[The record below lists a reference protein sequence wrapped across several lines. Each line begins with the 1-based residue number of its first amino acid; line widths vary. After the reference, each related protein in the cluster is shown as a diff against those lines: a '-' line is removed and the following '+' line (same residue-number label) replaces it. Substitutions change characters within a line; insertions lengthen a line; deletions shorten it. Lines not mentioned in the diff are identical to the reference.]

1 MPSSINLLKNN
12 SHSIHPTS
20 RQALVQYY
28 PMHWTLLICLN
39 AFLLFS
45 IQPLLGKSLLPVWG
59 GSAQVWAT
67 CLTFFQATLLVGVF
81 YAHLLG
87 RMHDLRSQTR
97 VHALAWGLSIPMLL
111 LLALSPKEWWPGHP
125 VLSIF
130 ADLVLHIGLPL
141 ILLSSTS
148 SLASVWFHR
157 INASTQPFHW
167 YALSNLSSLFACL
180 SYPFLIEPTIGL
192 QTQRF
197 AWSCVYVALAGVWLY
212 TSLRVRNT
220 ITPSIPDENL
230 TNFQDDS
237 NSASPSTIA
246 TRTPIEFWRCT
257 LWIALSACSSIV
269 LSAATSQA
277 SQAGIIVPGIWS
289 IPLAVYLATWWAA
302 FSFAPL
308 ARWNLQWLAAS
319 CGVCLALLLLIFKLW
334 VPWWGILA
342 GYLLVV
348 TLIGLAC
355 HGLIYA
361 LRPPASQVSAYYLWI
376 SFGGVLGSA
385 FVSLIAPIWLTDY
398 WELHLG
404 LALGILAG
412 GGYYATSLFP
422 SVTTN
427 PWVRRVQWPV
437 TMISSTLA
445 LLAIIAVVAAPNREV
460 VVAKQRDFYGVVSVV
475 ENTQE
480 KIRAMLHGQIRH
492 GTEPFSGPLH
502 PDATTYYRS
511 DSGVALAWGWCHQHF
526 PEPLQVGIVGLGTGS
541 LSLYAN
547 QADTLTYYEVS
558 PAVLHLAQSNFR
570 YLKSHTGRT
579 NLLLGDGRVLL
590 QHDATT
596 EGNPK
601 FHLLVLDAFS
611 NDALPTHLLTQQAFE
626 LYRKRL
632 ETNGLIAINITNRNL
647 DLAPTLFLTGQALDL
662 QPLLIESGQVRWL
675 LFFPHGSQLPAW
687 PGARGKLSP
696 SSQRK
701 HLHAWTDDFVS
712 PLQALRW

>member
-1 MPSSINLLKNN
+1 MPSLINLLENKSN
-12 SHSIHPTS
+12 SMQPTS
-20 RQALVQYY
+20 LQALVQYY

-67 CLTFFQATLLVGVF
+67 CLTLFQTALLIGVY
-81 YAHLLG
+81 YAHRLG
-87 RMHDLRSQTR
+87 RVQDLRSQARLHT
-97 VHALAWGLSIPMLL
+97 AAWGLSIPLLMLL
-111 LLALSPKEWWPGHP
+111 AISPREWWPGYP
-125 VLSIF
+125 VISIF
-130 ADLVLHIGLPL
+130 ADLFIRIGLPL

-157 INASTQPFHW
+157 TNVSAQPFHW

-180 SYPFLIEPTIGL
+180 AYPFIIEPTIGL
-192 QTQRF
+192 QTQRIL
-197 AWSCVYVALAGVWLY
+197 WSLGYIALACLWVQS
-212 TSLRVRNT
+212 SLRLRNAT
-220 ITPSIPDENL
+220 DAVIPPEA
-230 TNFQDDS
+230 TS
-237 NSASPSTIA
+237 SPSLDAWRIA
-246 TRTPIEFWRCT
+246 M
-257 LWIALSACSSIV
+257 WISLSACSSIV

-308 ARWNLQWLAAS
+308 SRWNLQWLAAS

-348 TLIGLAC
+348 ALIGLAC

-361 LRPPASQVSAYYLWI
+361 LRPAAAQISAFYLWI
-376 SFGGVLGSA
+376 SFGGVLGSS

-422 SVTTN
+422 AVTTN
-427 PWVRRVQWPV
+427 QWIRRIQWPV

-445 LLAIIAVVAAPNREV
+445 LLLIVAVLAAPSREE
-460 VVAKQRDFYGVVSVV
+460 VVAKKRDFYGVVSVV

-492 GTEPFSGPLH
+492 GTEPFSGLLH

-511 DSGVALAWGWCHQHF
+511 DSGVALAWGWAHERF
-526 PEPLQVGIVGLGTGS
+526 PAPLQVGIVGLGAGS
-541 LSLYAN
+541 LSLYAEH
-547 QADTLTYYEVS
+547 ADTLTYYEVS
-558 PAVLHLAQSNFR
+558 PAVVQLAQSNFR
-570 YLKSHTGRT
+570 YLKSHSGETR
-579 NLLLGDGRVLL
+579 LLLGDGRYLL
-590 QHDATT
+590 QREASADSL
-596 EGNPK
+596 PK
-601 FHLLVLDAFS
+601 LHLLVLDAFS
-611 NDALPTHLLTQQAFE
+611 NDALPTHLLTKQAFE

-632 ETNGLIAINITNRNL
+632 EPDGLLAINITNRNL
-647 DLAPTLFLTGQALDL
+647 DLAPTLFLTGQELEL
-662 QPLLIESGQVRWL
+662 KPLLVESGQVRWL
-675 LFFPHGSQLPAW
+675 LLFPPSSTLPAW
-687 PGARGKLSP
+687 PGAREKLSP
-696 SSQRK
+696 SSQPEG
-701 HLHAWTDDFVS
+701 LHTWTDDFAS

>member
-1 MPSSINLLKNN
+1 
-12 SHSIHPTS
+12 
-20 RQALVQYY
+20 
-28 PMHWTLLICLN
+28 MHWTLLICLN

-67 CLTFFQATLLVGVF
+67 CLTLFQATLLVGVC

-87 RMHDLRSQTR
+87 RMQDLRMQAR
-97 VHALAWGLSIPMLL
+97 VHAIAWGLSVPMLL
-111 LLALSPKEWWPGHP
+111 LLAVSPKDWWPGHP

-130 ADLVLHIGLPL
+130 ADLLLRIGLPL
-141 ILLSSTS
+141 ALLSSTS
-148 SLASVWFHR
+148 SLASAWFYR
-157 INASTQPFHW
+157 TNASAQPFHW

-180 SYPFLIEPTIGL
+180 AYPFLIEPTIGL
-192 QTQRF
+192 QTQRII
-197 AWSCVYVALAGVWLY
+197 WSFGYIALACLWLY
-212 TSLRVRNT
+212 KSLRLPTSPAPGIR
-220 ITPSIPDENL
+220 DKYL
-230 TNFQDDS
+230 TNS
-237 NSASPSTIA
+237 HATMPPTATASDT
-246 TRTPIEFWRCT
+246 TDTPPEVWRLA
-257 LWIALSACSSIV
+257 LWVALSACSSIV

-308 ARWNLQWLAAS
+308 SRWNLQWLAAS

-334 VPWWGILA
+334 VPWWGILT

-348 TLIGLAC
+348 ALIGLAC
-355 HGLIYA
+355 HGLIYT
-361 LRPPASQVSAYYLWI
+361 LRPVASQVTAYYLWI
-376 SFGGVLGSA
+376 SLGGVLGSA
-385 FVSLIAPIWLTDY
+385 FVSLIAPMWLTDY

-412 GGYYATSLFP
+412 GGYYATSLF
-422 SVTTN
+422 SAVTTN
-427 PWVRRVQWPV
+427 QWVRRIQWPV

-445 LLAIIAVVAAPNREV
+445 LLLIVAVVAAPSREE
-460 VVAKQRDFYGVVSVV
+460 VVAKKRDFYGVVSVV

-511 DSGVALAWGWCHQHF
+511 DSGVALAWGWCHQKF
-526 PEPLQVGIVGLGTGS
+526 SVPLQVGIVGLGTGS

-558 PAVLHLAQSNFR
+558 PAVMQLAQSNFR
-570 YLKSHTGRT
+570 YLKSHSGQT
-579 NLLLGDGRVLL
+579 NLLLGDGRYLL
-590 QHDATT
+590 QHASTA
-596 EGNPK
+596 ESHPK

-611 NDALPTHLLTQQAFE
+611 NDALPTHLLTRQAFE
-626 LYRKRL
+626 LYRNRL
-632 ETNGLIAINITNRNL
+632 EHDGILAINITNRNL

-662 QPLLIESGQVRWL
+662 QPLLVESGQIRWL
-675 LFFPHGSQLPAW
+675 LFFPASTQLPAW
-687 PGARGKLSP
+687 PGAREKLSP
-696 SSQRK
+696 SSQSK
-701 HLHAWTDDFVS
+701 QLHAWTDDFVS

>member
-1 MPSSINLLKNN
+1 MPSLINLLKNN
-12 SHSIHPTS
+12 SNSIHPIS
-20 RQALVQYY
+20 VQALVQYY

-45 IQPLLGKSLLPVWG
+45 IQPLLGKSLLPIWG

-81 YAHLLG
+81 YAHLLA
-87 RMHDLRSQTR
+87 RMHDLRAQAR
-97 VHALAWGLSIPMLL
+97 VHALAWGVSIPMLL
-111 LLALSPKEWWPGHP
+111 LVALSPKDWWPGHP

-130 ADLVLHIGLPL
+130 ADLFIRIGLPL
-141 ILLSSTS
+141 ILLASTS

-157 INASTQPFHW
+157 TNASTQPFHW

-180 SYPFLIEPTIGL
+180 AYPFLIEPSIGL
-192 QTQRF
+192 QTQRIF
-197 AWSCVYVALAGVWLY
+197 WSCAYIALACLWLY
-212 TSLRVRNT
+212 TSSRVRHNT
-220 ITPSIPDENL
+220 TTSNSDKNITDPLADSNAVTNL
-230 TNFQDDS
+230 TF
-237 NSASPSTIA
+237 A
-246 TRTPIEFWRCT
+246 TRTPIEFWRIA
-257 LWIALSACSSIV
+257 LWVALSACSSIV

-289 IPLAVYLATWWAA
+289 IPLAVYLSTWWAA
-302 FSFAPL
+302 FSFTPL
-308 ARWNLQWLAAS
+308 ARWNLQWFAAS
-319 CGVCLALLLLIFKLW
+319 GGVCLALLLLIFKLW

-342 GYLLVV
+342 GYILVV
-348 TLIGLAC
+348 LLIGLAC

-361 LRPPASQVSAYYLWI
+361 LRPAASQISAYYLWI

-422 SVTTN
+422 EVTKIS
-427 PWVRRVQWPV
+427 WVRRVQWPL
-437 TMISSTLA
+437 TIISSTLA
-445 LLAIIAVVAAPNREV
+445 LLGIIAIVAAPSREE
-460 VVAKQRDFYGVVSVV
+460 VVAKKRDFYGVVSVV

-511 DSGVALAWGWCHQHF
+511 DSGVALAWGWCHQKF
-526 PEPLQVGIVGLGTGS
+526 SVPLQVGIVGLGTGS

-558 PAVLHLAQSNFR
+558 PAVMNLAQNNFR
-570 YLKSHTGRT
+570 YLKSHSGQT

-590 QHDATT
+590 QHDATM
-596 EGNPK
+596 ESNPK

-611 NDALPTHLLTQQAFE
+611 NDALPTHLLTKQAFE
-626 LYRKRL
+626 LYRNRL
-632 ETNGLIAINITNRNL
+632 EPDGILAINITNRNL
-647 DLAPTLFLTGQALDL
+647 DLAPTLFLTGQELKL
-662 QPLLIESGQVRWL
+662 QPLLVESGQVRWL
-675 LFFPHGSQLPAW
+675 LLFPASSQLPAW
-687 PGARGKLSP
+687 PGAREKLSP
-696 SSQRK
+696 SSK
-701 HLHAWTDDFVS
+701 PKNIHVWTDDFAS